1 MEHSKKTYYVDLN
14 SESIL
19 TEPLDSPSFVI
30 QATEQEINTLR
41 AVFEEKYGADLEA
54 YVRSHIP
61 YLEYHHDPQ
70 NDHYDAAQ
78 KVIYSIIYLLGNEE
92 AKQHIEQMG
101 VLTDRKSDDLKEIE
115 HFR

>member
-1 MEHSKKTYYVDLN
+1 MIEDKKTYYVDLT

-30 QATEQEINTLR
+30 HATEQEVNVLR
-41 AVFEEKYGADLEA
+41 AIFEKKYEADLETF
-54 YVRSHIP
+54 VRSHIP
-61 YLEYHHDPQ
+61 YLEYHHDPE
-70 NDHYDAAQ
+70 NDHYDASQ
-78 KVIYSIIYLLGNEE
+78 KIIYSIIYLLGNEE

-101 VLTDRKSDDLKEIE
+101 VLTDRKSDDPKEIE